1 MDKSSGKPKRNG
13 SKKYTGN
20 QELDFVEAE
29 VKRNEENET
38 DCVITD
44 FGFVE
49 RAFRITKSNLEAWP
63 IFHFTEKRI
72 ETHICICFIAYKVYK
87 ELERIIKLAK
97 IDISVDS
104 VLKIAKTIATIRIK
118 MPNNGKVRQQTLLLT
133 SAQHS
138 IKSLFDIE
146 TILKKDLKK

>member
-1 MDKSSGKPKRNG
+1 M
-13 SKKYTGN
+13 
-20 QELDFVEAE
+20 
-29 VKRNEENET
+29 
-38 DCVITD
+38 
-44 FGFVE
+44 
-49 RAFRITKSNLEAWP
+49 
-63 IFHFTEKRI
+63 
-72 ETHICICFIAYKVYK
+72 YK

-146 TILKKDLKK
+146 TILKKT